1 VVTVSTRPEP
11 GSKVVL
17 EIEVPPA
24 EVDRHFATAY
34 QHVAERTKLPG
45 FRPGKAPRHVI
56 DRFVGRASVVAEA
69 IDHLVSEGYDRA
81 LDQSTIVPIDQPQVD
96 IDPEAVVEGAAVRFT
111 ATVAVRP
118 EVTLGAYT
126 GYAFTLETP
135 TVTDEQVEQVITGL
149 REEQATLRPVDG
161 RGAQAGD
168 VVAVKFVGTID
179 GEPFEGGS
187 ADRLPLVIGEGRM
200 MPGWEDQ
207 LIGMT
212 IDQTKGFEIAFPDD
226 YRVEELRG
234 KPAHFEVTLLDLR
247 ERLLP
252 ELDDELARS
261 VGEVSS
267 LKELRA
273 EIRDALEKRAAD
285 EARHTFADR
294 IIDFAAANA
303 TVELPEVMIA
313 NEIEIMR
320 DELRNR
326 LAAQRIGLDRYLEL
340 AKQTPE
346 ELATELREPASRRV
360 KVLLVLS
367 AIAEKEGIDAT
378 DAEIEAEIAE
388 QLARYGNDAKLNEY
402 LTSRRGRSYLRMTLR
417 NRKLVDTLIDRAL
430 GTDTAAG
437 EAAPSAS
444 ESDATTE

>member
-1 VVTVSTRPEP
+1 MVTVSTRPEP

-24 EVDRHFATAY
+24 EVDRAFATAY
-34 QHVAERTKLPG
+34 RHVAERTKLPG

-81 LDQSTIVPIDQPQVD
+81 LDQSTIVPIDQPHVD
-96 IDPEAVVEGAAVRFT
+96 IDPEAVVEGAAVHFT

-118 EVTLGAYT
+118 EVSLGAYT
-126 GYAFTLETP
+126 DYAFTLETP
-135 TVTDEQVEQVITGL
+135 PVTDEQVEQVITEL

-161 RGAQAGD
+161 RGVQAGD
-168 VVAVKFVGTID
+168 VAAVKFVGTID

-212 IDQTKGFEIAFPDD
+212 IDQTRGFEITFPDD

-234 KPAHFEVTLLDLR
+234 RMAHFEVTLLDLR

-267 LKELRA
+267 LEELRA

-285 EARHTFADR
+285 EGRRTFADR
-294 IIDFAAANA
+294 IIDFAATNA

-326 LAAQRIGLDRYLEL
+326 LAAQRPRDGPLPRAGQADARG
-340 AKQTPE
+340 ARDG
-346 ELATELREPASRRV
+346 LREPASRRV

-367 AIAEKEGIDAT
+367 AIAEREGIDAT
-378 DAEIEAEIAE
+378 DTEIEAEIAE

-430 GTDTAAG
+430 GTDAAAG

-444 ESDATTE
+444 ESGATTE